1 MEREFWKE
9 SAASLRESISEH
21 KRLTNKKSSE
31 KRYKKSYKEGYKE
44 GYEPKDLLKT
54 IKNTGKC
61 PTADMF
67 SVQKMI
73 IYHYGK
79 PEK

>member
-44 GYEPKDLLKT
+44 GYEPKDLLKPLR
-54 IKNTGKC
+54 ILEKC
-61 PTADMF
+61 LRQICF
-67 SVQKMI
+67 RYK
-73 IYHYGK
+73 K
-79 PEK
+79 